1 MQLKSIMLVFI
12 LLIIVSG
19 CTFDSSNQKYEI
31 IYQNDRLQTKEEKSS
46 PTDKEYTIA
55 VIPKVSGIPYFNAVE
70 EGVLEAGKDLN
81 VHVLYDGP
89 LIADWQQQEQLVKEY
104 IEKEVDAIA
113 ISAND
118 PEKLG
123 PVLMEAKQ
131 KGIVVITWDSDTNK
145 KYRKYFVSSV
155 DPETLGRHVM
165 DTLSL
170 NMKEKGAYAIIT
182 GSDNAATL
190 KEWIKWM
197 VTQQEENYPR
207 MKLLEVGES
216 NDNPQKAYMIAK
228 ELLDKYPD
236 LKGIIGSSSV
246 GPPAAAQAVIDAGK
260 VGEVAVVG
268 LSSPNLVRSYLKNKA
283 IQVSTLWSP
292 KKLGYLTV
300 SVAKEILLANEVT
313 DNMAFEN
320 VGVIRLKDDTIIMG
334 QPIDFTKE
342 NIDQYDF

>member
-1 MQLKSIMLVFI
+1 MRRNPIII
-12 LLIIVSG
+12 LIVLIIVSG
-19 CTFDSSNQKYEI
+19 CTVDLSNQKYEI
-31 IYQNDRLQTKEEKSS
+31 IYQEDNLSAKEVGDFSAEK
-46 PTDKEYTIA
+46 KYTIA

-70 EGVLEAGKDLN
+70 EGVIEAGKDLN
-81 VHVLYDGP
+81 VHVLYSGP

-104 IEKEVDAIA
+104 IEKGVDAIA

-123 PVLMEAKQ
+123 PILMEARR
-131 KGIVVITWDSDTNK
+131 KGIVVITWDSDTNE

-170 NMKEKGAYAIIT
+170 NIKEKGSYVIIT
-182 GSDNAATL
+182 GSDHAATL
-190 KEWIKWM
+190 KEWRKWM
-197 VTQQEENYPR
+197 VIHQEENYPD
-207 MKLLEVGES
+207 MELLEVSES

-228 ELLDKYPD
+228 KLLENYPD

-246 GPPAAAQAVIDAGK
+246 GPPAAAQAVIDANK

-268 LSSPNLVRSYLKNKA
+268 LSSPNLVRSYIKKNA
-283 IQVSTLWSP
+283 IQVGTLWSP
-292 KKLGYLTV
+292 QKLGYLTV
-300 SVAKEILLANEVT
+300 SVTKEILLGNKVA
-313 DNMAFEN
+313 DNMSFEN
-320 VGVIRLKDDTIIMG
+320 VGVVRVKDDTIIMG

>member
-1 MQLKSIMLVFI
+1 MPQKSIMAIFLFM
-12 LLIIVSG
+12 IIVSG
-19 CTFDSSNQKYEI
+19 CTFNSPNQKYEI
-31 IYQNDRLQTKEEKSS
+31 IYQDDRLQTKEEEGF
-46 PTDKEYTIA
+46 TAEKEYTIA
-55 VIPKVSGIPYFNAVE
+55 IIPKVSGIPYFNAVE

-81 VHVLYDGP
+81 VHVLYSGP

-123 PVLMEAKQ
+123 PILMEAKQ
-131 KGIVVITWDSDTNK
+131 KGIVVMTWDSDTNK
-145 KYRKYFVSSV
+145 KFREYFVSSV

-170 NMKEKGAYAIIT
+170 NMKEKGSYAIIT
-182 GSDNAATL
+182 GSDHAATL
-190 KEWIKWM
+190 KEWIEWM
-197 VTQQEENYPR
+197 VIHQEENYPD

-228 ELLDKYPD
+228 EMLEKYPN

-246 GPPAAAQAVIDAGK
+246 GPPAAAQAVIDANK
-260 VGEVAVVG
+260 VGEIAVVG
-268 LSSPNLVRSYLKNKA
+268 LSSPNLVRSYLKNEA
-283 IQVSTLWSP
+283 IQISTLWSP

-300 SVAKEILLANEVT
+300 RVAKEILLGNELT
-313 DNMAFEN
+313 DNKAFEN
-320 VGVIRLKDDTIIMG
+320 VGVIRVKDDTIIMG

>member
-1 MQLKSIMLVFI
+1 MQLKSIMVVFM

-19 CTFDSSNQKYEI
+19 CTFDLSNQKYEI
-31 IYQNDRLQTKEEKSS
+31 IYQDDQTQTKEEISS
-46 PTDKEYTIA
+46 STEKEYTIA

-81 VHVLYDGP
+81 VHVTYSGP
-89 LIADWQQQEQLVKEY
+89 LIADWQQQEELVREY

-123 PVLMEAKQ
+123 PILMEAKQ
-131 KGIVVITWDSDTNK
+131 KGIVVMTWDSDTNE

-170 NMKEKGAYAIIT
+170 NMKEKGAYAIMT

-197 VTQQEENYPR
+197 VVQQEENYPH
-207 MKLLEVGES
+207 MKLLEVGET

-228 ELLDKYPD
+228 QLLENYPE

-246 GPPAAAQAVIDAGK
+246 GPPAAAQAVMDAEK

-268 LSSPNLVRSYLKNKA
+268 LSSPNLVRSYLKNEA
-283 IQVSTLWSP
+283 LQVSTLWSP

-300 SVAKEILLANEVT
+300 SVAKEILLGNEVT
-313 DNMAFEN
+313 DNKAFEN
-320 VGVIRLKDDTIIMG
+320 VGVIRLIDDTIIMG
-334 QPIDFTKE
+334 QPFDFTKE

>member
-1 MQLKSIMLVFI
+1 M

-19 CTFDSSNQKYEI
+19 CTFDLSNQKYEI
-31 IYQNDRLQTKEEKSS
+31 IYQDDQTQTKEEISS
-46 PTDKEYTIA
+46 STEKEYTIA

-81 VHVLYDGP
+81 VHVTYSGP
-89 LIADWQQQEQLVKEY
+89 LIADWQQQEELVREY

-123 PVLMEAKQ
+123 PILMEAKQ
-131 KGIVVITWDSDTNK
+131 KGIVVMTWDSDTNE

-170 NMKEKGAYAIIT
+170 NMKEKGAYAIMT

-197 VTQQEENYPR
+197 VVQQEENYPH
-207 MKLLEVGES
+207 MKLLEVGET

-228 ELLDKYPD
+228 QLLENYPE

-246 GPPAAAQAVIDAGK
+246 GPPAAAQAVMDAEK

-268 LSSPNLVRSYLKNKA
+268 LSSPNLVRSYLKNEA
-283 IQVSTLWSP
+283 LQVSTLWSP

-300 SVAKEILLANEVT
+300 SVAKEILLGNEVT
-313 DNMAFEN
+313 DNKAFEN
-320 VGVIRLKDDTIIMG
+320 VGVIRLIDDTIIMG

>member
-1 MQLKSIMLVFI
+1 MQLKSIMVVFM

-19 CTFDSSNQKYEI
+19 CNFDLSNQKYEI
-31 IYQNDRLQTKEEKSS
+31 IYQDDQTQTKEEISS
-46 PTDKEYTIA
+46 STEKEYTIA

-81 VHVLYDGP
+81 VHVTYSGP
-89 LIADWQQQEQLVKEY
+89 LIADWQQQEELVREY

-123 PVLMEAKQ
+123 PILMEAKQ
-131 KGIVVITWDSDTNK
+131 KGIVVMTWDSDTNE

-197 VTQQEENYPR
+197 VVQQEENYPH
-207 MKLLEVGES
+207 MKLLEVGET

-228 ELLDKYPD
+228 QLLENYPE

-246 GPPAAAQAVIDAGK
+246 GPPAAAQAVMDAGK

-268 LSSPNLVRSYLKNKA
+268 LSSPNLVRSYLKNEA
-283 IQVSTLWSP
+283 LQVSTLWSP

-300 SVAKEILLANEVT
+300 SVAKEILLGNEVT
-313 DNMAFEN
+313 DNKAFEN
-320 VGVIRLKDDTIIMG
+320 VGVIRLIDDTIIMG
-334 QPIDFTKE
+334 QPFDFTKE

>member
-1 MQLKSIMLVFI
+1 M

-19 CTFDSSNQKYEI
+19 CTFDLSNQKYEI
-31 IYQNDRLQTKEEKSS
+31 IYQDDQTQTKEEISS
-46 PTDKEYTIA
+46 STEKEYTIA

-81 VHVLYDGP
+81 VHVTYSGP
-89 LIADWQQQEQLVKEY
+89 LIADWQQQEELVREY

-123 PVLMEAKQ
+123 PILMEAKQ
-131 KGIVVITWDSDTNK
+131 KGIVVMTWDSDTNE

-170 NMKEKGAYAIIT
+170 NMKEKGAYAIMT

-197 VTQQEENYPR
+197 VVQQEENYPH
-207 MKLLEVGES
+207 MKLLEVGET

-228 ELLDKYPD
+228 QLLENYPE

-246 GPPAAAQAVIDAGK
+246 GPPAAAQAVMDAEK

-268 LSSPNLVRSYLKNKA
+268 LSSPNLVRSYLKNEA
-283 IQVSTLWSP
+283 LQVSTLWSP

-300 SVAKEILLANEVT
+300 SVAKEILLGNEVT
-313 DNMAFEN
+313 DNKAFEN
-320 VGVIRLKDDTIIMG
+320 VGVIRLIDDTIIMG
-334 QPIDFTKE
+334 QPFDFTKE

>member
-1 MQLKSIMLVFI
+1 MQLKSIMIMFI
-12 LLIIVSG
+12 LLNIVSG

-31 IYQNDRLQTKEEKSS
+31 IYKDDRSQTKEMKSS
-46 PTDKEYTIA
+46 ATEKEYTIA
-55 VIPKVSGIPYFNAVE
+55 VIPKVNGIPYFNAVE

-81 VHVLYDGP
+81 VHVLYAGP

-123 PVLMEAKQ
+123 PILLEAKQ
-131 KGIVVITWDSDTNK
+131 RGIVVMTWDSDTNE

-170 NMKEKGAYAIIT
+170 NMKEKGSYAIIT
-182 GSDNAATL
+182 GSENAATL

-197 VTQQEENYPR
+197 VIQQEENYPNMR
-207 MKLLEVGES
+207 FLEVGES

-228 ELLDKYPD
+228 ELLEKYPD
-236 LKGIIGSSSV
+236 LKGIIGGSSV
-246 GPPAAAQAVIDAGK
+246 GPPAAAQAIIDANK

-268 LSSPNLVRSYLKNKA
+268 LSSPNLVGSYLKNEA
-283 IQVSTLWSP
+283 MQVSTLWSP

-300 SVAKEILLANEVT
+300 SVAKELLLGNEVT
-313 DNMAFEN
+313 DNKSFEN
-320 VGVIRLKDDTIIMG
+320 VGVIRVKDDTIIMG

>member
-1 MQLKSIMLVFI
+1 MQLKSIMVLFM

-19 CTFDSSNQKYEI
+19 CSFDSSNQKYEI
-31 IYQNDRLQTKEEKSS
+31 IYQNDRLQPKEGERSAIE
-46 PTDKEYTIA
+46 KEYTIA

-81 VHVLYDGP
+81 VHVLYAGP

-123 PVLMEAKQ
+123 PILMEAKQ
-131 KGIVVITWDSDTNK
+131 KGIVVMTWDSDTNEK
-145 KYRKYFVSSV
+145 FREYFVSSV

-190 KEWIKWM
+190 KEWTEWM
-197 VTQQEENYPR
+197 VIQQEENYPK
-207 MKLLEVGES
+207 MKLLEVEES
-216 NDNPQKAYMIAK
+216 NDNPQRAYMIAK
-228 ELLDKYPD
+228 ELLVKYPD

-246 GPPAAAQAVIDAGK
+246 GPPAAAQAVMDANK
-260 VGEVAVVG
+260 VGEIAVVG
-268 LSSPNLVRSYLKNKA
+268 LSSPNLVRSYLKNEA
-283 IQVSTLWSP
+283 IQISTLWSP

-300 SVAKEILLANEVT
+300 SVAKEILLGNEVT
-313 DNMAFEN
+313 DNKSFEN
-320 VGVIRLKDDTIIMG
+320 VGIIRVKDDTIIMG

>member
-1 MQLKSIMLVFI
+1 MQLKSIMVVFM

-19 CTFDSSNQKYEI
+19 CNFDLSNQKYEI
-31 IYQNDRLQTKEEKSS
+31 IYQDDQTQTKEEISS
-46 PTDKEYTIA
+46 STEKEYTIA

-81 VHVLYDGP
+81 VHVTYSGP
-89 LIADWQQQEQLVKEY
+89 LIADWQQQEELVREY

-123 PVLMEAKQ
+123 PILMEAKQ
-131 KGIVVITWDSDTNK
+131 KGIVVMTWDSDTNE

-170 NMKEKGAYAIIT
+170 NMKEKGAYAIMT

-197 VTQQEENYPR
+197 VVQQEENYPH
-207 MKLLEVGES
+207 MKLLEVGET

-228 ELLDKYPD
+228 QLLENYPE

-246 GPPAAAQAVIDAGK
+246 GPPAAAQAVMDAEK

-268 LSSPNLVRSYLKNKA
+268 LSSPNLVRSYLKNEA
-283 IQVSTLWSP
+283 LQVSTLWSP

-300 SVAKEILLANEVT
+300 SVAKEILLGNEVT
-313 DNMAFEN
+313 DNKAFEN
-320 VGVIRLKDDTIIMG
+320 VGVIRLIDDTIIMG
-334 QPIDFTKE
+334 QPFDFTKE